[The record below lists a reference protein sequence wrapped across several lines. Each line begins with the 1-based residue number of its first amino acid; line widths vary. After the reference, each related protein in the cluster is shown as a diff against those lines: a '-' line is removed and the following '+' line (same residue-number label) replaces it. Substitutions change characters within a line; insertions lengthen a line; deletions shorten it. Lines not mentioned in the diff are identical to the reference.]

1 MKQRT
6 LKLDDAE
13 HLCKWAE
20 MFRVFWGEWHSYTKV
35 EDDAFQYLVDNSFSI
50 ILPNVKSISPK
61 QKMIIR
67 GYKKGLLNIG
77 DIVMNED

>member
-1 MKQRT
+1 MKQRI

-20 MFRVFWGEWHSYTKV
+20 MFRVFWGEWHSFTDI
-35 EDDAFQYLVDNSFSI
+35 EDDALQYLAEYSYSI
-50 ILPNVKSISPK
+50 ILPNVKSLSPN

-67 GYKKGLLNIG
+67 GYKKGLLHIG
-77 DIVMNED
+77 DIVMNKD

>member
-20 MFRVFWGEWHSYTKV
+20 MFRVFWGEWHSYTEV
-35 EDDAFQYLVDNSFSI
+35 EDDALQYLVDNSFSI

-61 QKMIIR
+61 QKIIIR